1 MPASTN
7 WRKSSYSEGPQTNC
21 VEVAWRKSSFS
32 EGAGTDC
39 VEVAL
44 AEGRTALRD
53 SKNAGGPT
61 LTIPALRW
69 RGFVAGLVSQSPRG
83 GGGAAA

>member
-1 MPASTN
+1 MPAYTR
-7 WRKSSYSEGPQTNC
+7 WRKSSFSQGSGSSC

-44 AEGRTALRD
+44 AEDRAAVRD
-53 SKNAGGPT
+53 SKNTDGPT
-61 LTIPALRW
+61 LAIPALMW
-69 RGFVAGLVSQSPRG
+69 RSFIASVSRSPLG
-83 GGGAAA
+83 GGGVAA